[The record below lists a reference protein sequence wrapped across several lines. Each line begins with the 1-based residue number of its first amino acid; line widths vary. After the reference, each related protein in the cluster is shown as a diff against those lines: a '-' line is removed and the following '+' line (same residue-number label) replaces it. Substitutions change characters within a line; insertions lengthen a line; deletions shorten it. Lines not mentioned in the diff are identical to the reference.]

1 MYEYTLWNN
10 RQCIVVSYML
20 WNATYSFLLIVST
33 FDIRKNPTSN
43 IQEHFLVKIQIH
55 VIYLNYNKMMRL
67 GGIYSN
73 KMSR

>member
-1 MYEYTLWNN
+1 MLWNN
-10 RQCIVVSYML
+10 RQCIIVTYML
-20 WNATYSFLLIVST
+20 WNATY
-33 FDIRKNPTSN
+33 

-73 KMSR
+73 KI